1 MALNKITVYLSDE
14 AEAKIKNVARARKM
28 SISHLIAASV
38 DQQIAQ
44 NPNVVPEGIVR
55 QMARIEARLDKSI
68 RDTAMLKEVMLL
80 FVRVWLEY
88 TPPLAEA
95 EEDDAAALA
104 ELRFERF
111 LDHIRDAMA
120 PGKSMGAG
128 LDSASHPGP
137 GAAT

>member
-1 MALNKITVYLSDE
+1 MAQKRMTIYLSE
-14 AEAKIKNVARARKM
+14 ETQEKLQAIARKRKR
-28 SISHLIAASV
+28 SVSSLVSASV
-38 DQQIAQ
+38 EQQLQDNA
-44 NPNVVPEGIVR
+44 NVVPESAVR
-55 QMARIEARLDKSI
+55 QLARIEARLDKSI
-68 RDTAMLKEVMLL
+68 RDAAMLKEIMLL

-88 TPPLAEA
+88 TPPLSEA

-111 LDHIRDAMA
+111 LDHIRDALA

-128 LDSASHPGP
+128 LDSASNQ

>member
-14 AEAKIKNVARARKM
+14 AEAKIKSVARARKM
-28 SISHLIAASV
+28 SISHLVAASV

-44 NPNVVPEGIVR
+44 NPNVLPEGIVR

-68 RDTAMLKEVMLL
+68 RDAAMLKEIMLL

-88 TPPLAEA
+88 TPPLSEA

-111 LDHIRDAMA
+111 LDHIRDALA

-128 LDSASHPGP
+128 LDSASNQ